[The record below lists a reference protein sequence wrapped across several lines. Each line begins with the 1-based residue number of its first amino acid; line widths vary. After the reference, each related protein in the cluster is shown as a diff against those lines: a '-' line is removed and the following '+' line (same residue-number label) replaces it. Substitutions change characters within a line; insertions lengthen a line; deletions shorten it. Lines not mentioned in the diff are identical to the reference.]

1 MNLFKVLVPA
11 ILAGV
16 LLSGCASVSSAE
28 GPQAINDPLEPVN
41 RVMFDTTLAL
51 DKAVLR
57 PTALAYRTVFPAF
70 MRDSLRN
77 FLNNLGSPVILAND
91 VLQGEGTRAGDT
103 LIRAGVNTTLGL
115 GGLVDVAKRWGY
127 MRHSEDFGQT
137 LAVYGVGEGP
147 YLFVPLLGPG
157 NPRDVLGWIVD
168 LAFDPLT
175 YAQWREKFFWQ
186 FGRAGVDLIDLRARN
201 IETLDEIE
209 KTSLDYYASVRSLY
223 RQSRNNEIRNGATE
237 VQDLPDF

>member
-1 MNLFKVLVPA
+1 MRFFTA
-11 ILAGV
+11 IFLAATAGA
-16 LLSGCASVSSAE
+16 LLSGCATMPATE
-28 GPQAINDPLEPVN
+28 GPQAINDPFEGFN
-41 RVMFDTTLAL
+41 RVSFDATLAL
-51 DKAVLR
+51 DRAILR
-57 PTALAYRTVFPAF
+57 PTAQAYRTVFPAF
-70 MRDSLRN
+70 LRDSIRN
-77 FLNNLGSPVILAND
+77 FLNNLDSPIILAND
-91 VLQGEGTRAGDT
+91 VLQGEVNRAGDT
-103 LIRAGVNTTLGL
+103 LIRVGVNSTLGL

-147 YLFVPLLGPG
+147 YLFVPLVGPG
-157 NPRDVLGWIVD
+157 NPRDVVGWIAD

-175 YAQWREKFFWQ
+175 YAQWREKFLWQ
-186 FGRAGVDLIDLRARN
+186 AGRTAVDFVDLRARN

-209 KTSLDYYASVRSLY
+209 RTSLDFYASVRSLY

>member
-1 MNLFKVLVPA
+1 MSLFKA
-11 ILAGV
+11 FFAAALAGV
-16 LLSGCASVSSAE
+16 LLSGCATMPAID
-28 GPQAINDPLEPVN
+28 GPQAINDPLEGVN
-41 RVMFDTTLAL
+41 RVSFDATLAL
-51 DKAVLR
+51 DRAILR

-91 VLQGEGTRAGDT
+91 VLQGEITRAGDT
-103 LIRAGVNTTLGL
+103 LIRVGVNSTLGL

-175 YAQWREKFFWQ
+175 YAQWREKFLWQ